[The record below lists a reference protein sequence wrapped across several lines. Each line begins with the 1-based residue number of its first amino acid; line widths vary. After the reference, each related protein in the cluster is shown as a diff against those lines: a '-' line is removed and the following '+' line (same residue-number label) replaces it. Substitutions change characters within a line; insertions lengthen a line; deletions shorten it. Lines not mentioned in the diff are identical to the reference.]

1 MSTNLAF
8 PHLPRPLLREGLPP
22 RPSAPGPLAFLPPYA
37 LGPHCC
43 ACPSQGH
50 GARPHQEYLLTRPA
64 LLAALTTNMLSD
76 KVGRKNSRAQNNV
89 RHEPPPPASE
99 GEVGPGTGHA
109 ALWGQS
115 CELWLPSLSAAS
127 CSTSN
132 IQPVARALRTELN
145 WVLGSSLPTASR
157 GQGQARQPLPWLLPE
172 PSHLTEPPSPHP
184 VLSLCTRALMFLLP
198 V

>member
-1 MSTNLAF
+1 MSDMS
-8 PHLPRPLLREGLPP
+8 PHPRPARVRWGLE
-22 RPSAPGPLAFLPPYA
+22 
-37 LGPHCC
+37 
-43 ACPSQGH
+43 QVM
-50 GARPHQEYLLTRPA
+50 Q
-64 LLAALTTNMLSD
+64 LSGD
-76 KVGRKNSRAQNNV
+76 S
-89 RHEPPPPASE
+89 PASF
-99 GEVGPGTGHA
+99 
-109 ALWGQS
+109 
-115 CELWLPSLSAAS
+115 CYPSLSAAS